1 MPKLE
6 DAKNLSGAQKAAILL
21 IVLGNESSAQ
31 IIKRLNENQ
40 IQQISSEIAKIG
52 SVPSEVSAQV
62 LSNFYQQFS
71 TMRNV
76 RRGGLAV
83 AQNILEKSMGAGK
96 ASQMINRLGDV
107 RSSSP
112 FEFIKKTDPAQ
123 LYNFLHLEHPQTI
136 ALVLSHLDANQAAVV
151 LSSMSSELQADVAS
165 RIASMDTTTP
175 EIVKEV
181 ESILE
186 QRISSVS
193 TEGLTSSGGVRT
205 VAEILNRIDRATEKS
220 ILQVL
225 EKEDSLLAEEIKKL
239 MFVFEDLVLVEDRGI
254 QQVMKEVDSKELA
267 LAIKAASTEVK
278 EKIFKNMSKRAAEA
292 VKEEMEFMG
301 PVRLRQV
308 EEAQQRIVAIVR
320 KLEEGGE
327 IVIQGRGGKGEE
339 VVV

>member
-1 MPKLE
+1 MAKLD
-6 DAKNLSGAQKAAILL
+6 DAKNLTGSQKAAILL
-21 IVLGNESSAQ
+21 LVLGHEASAP

-40 IQQISSEIAKIG
+40 IQQVSSEIARLG
-52 SVPSEVSAQV
+52 NVPHEVSLQV
-62 LSNFYQQFS
+62 LNDFSQQFS
-71 TMRNV
+71 SMRNL
-76 RRGGLAV
+76 RRGGIAV
-83 AQNILEKSMGAGK
+83 AQNMLEKSLGAGK
-96 ASQMINRLGDV
+96 ASQMINRLGEV
-107 RSSSP
+107 RSSAP

-123 LYNFLHLEHPQTI
+123 LLNFIHLEHPQTI
-136 ALVLSHLDANQAAVV
+136 ALVLSHLDSNQAAVV
-151 LSSMSSELQADVAS
+151 LSSLSPELQTDVAS
-165 RIASMDTTTP
+165 RIASMDKTTP

-181 ESILE
+181 ENILE
-186 QRISSVS
+186 QRISRFSAEGVS
-193 TEGLTSSGGVRT
+193 SSGGVRT

-225 EKEDSLLAEEIKKL
+225 EKEDSPLAEEIKKL
-239 MFVFEDLVLVEDRGI
+239 MFVFEDLVLVDDRGI

-267 LAIKAASTEVK
+267 LAIKAASSEVK
-278 EKIFKNMSKRAAEA
+278 EKIFKNMSKRAAES

-339 VVV
+339 VVA

>member
-1 MPKLE
+1 MAKLE
-6 DAKNLSGAQKAAILL
+6 DSKNLTGAQKAAILL
-21 IVLGNESSAQ
+21 LVLGHEASAP
-31 IIKRLNENQ
+31 IIKKLNETQ
-40 IQQISSEIAKIG
+40 IQQVSAEIAKLG
-52 SVPSEVSAQV
+52 NVPYELSLQV
-62 LSNFYQQFS
+62 LGDFSQQFS
-71 TMRNV
+71 SMRNL
-76 RRGGLAV
+76 RRGGIAV
-83 AQNILEKSMGAGK
+83 AQNMLEKSLGAGK
-96 ASQMINRLGDV
+96 ATQMINRLGDV
-107 RSSSP
+107 RSGAP
-112 FEFIKKTDPAQ
+112 FDFIKKTDPAQ
-123 LYNFLHLEHPQTI
+123 LLSFIHLEHPQTI
-136 ALVLSHLDANQAAVV
+136 ALVLSHLDSNQAAVV
-151 LSSMSSELQADVAS
+151 LSSLPPALQTDVAS
-165 RIASMDTTTP
+165 RIASMDKTTP

-181 ESILE
+181 ENILE

-193 TEGLTSSGGVRT
+193 AEGVTSSGGVRT

-225 EKEDSLLAEEIKKL
+225 EQEDSPLAEEIKKL
-239 MFVFEDLVLVEDRGI
+239 MFVFEDLVLVDDRGI

-267 LAIKAASTEVK
+267 LAIKAASSEVK

-339 VVV
+339 VIV

>member
-1 MPKLE
+1 MAKLD
-6 DAKNLSGAQKAAILL
+6 DAKNLTGSQKAAILL
-21 IVLGNESSAQ
+21 LVLGHEASAP

-40 IQQISSEIAKIG
+40 IQQVSSEIARLG
-52 SVPSEVSAQV
+52 NVPHEVSLQV
-62 LSNFYQQFS
+62 LNDFSQQFS
-71 TMRNV
+71 SMRNL
-76 RRGGLAV
+76 RRGGIAV
-83 AQNILEKSMGAGK
+83 AQNMLEKSLGAGK
-96 ASQMINRLGDV
+96 ASQMINRLGEV
-107 RSSSP
+107 RSSAP

-123 LYNFLHLEHPQTI
+123 LLNFIHLEHPQTI
-136 ALVLSHLDANQAAVV
+136 ALVLSHLDSNQAAVV
-151 LSSMSSELQADVAS
+151 LSSLSPELQTDVAS
-165 RIASMDTTTP
+165 RIASMDKTTP

-181 ESILE
+181 ENILE
-186 QRISSVS
+186 QRISRFS
-193 TEGLTSSGGVRT
+193 TEGVSSSGGVRT

-225 EKEDSLLAEEIKKL
+225 EKEDSPLAEEIKKL
-239 MFVFEDLVLVEDRGI
+239 MFVFEDLVLVDDRGI

-267 LAIKAASTEVK
+267 LAIKAASSEVK
-278 EKIFKNMSKRAAEA
+278 EKIFKNMSKRAAES

-339 VVV
+339 VVA

>member
-1 MPKLE
+1 LT
-6 DAKNLSGAQKAAILL
+6 GAQKVAILL
-21 IVLGNESSAQ
+21 LVLGHEAAAP
-31 IIKRLNENQ
+31 IIKKLNETQ
-40 IQQISSEIAKIG
+40 IQQVSSEIAKLG
-52 SVPSEVSAQV
+52 NVSSDVSSQV
-62 LSNFYQQFS
+62 LNDFS
-71 TMRNV
+71 QEFSSMRNLH
-76 RRGGLAV
+76 RGGIA
-83 AQNILEKSMGAGK
+83 AAHNMLEKSLGAGK
-96 ASQMINRLGDV
+96 ATQMINRLGDV
-107 RSSSP
+107 RSGAP
-112 FEFIKKTDPAQ
+112 FDFIKKTDPAQ
-123 LYNFLHLEHPQTI
+123 LLSFIHLEHPQTI

-151 LSSMSSELQADVAS
+151 LSSLAPALQTDVAS
-165 RIASMDTTTP
+165 RIASMDKTTP

-181 ESILE
+181 ENILQ
-186 QRISSVS
+186 QRISSS
-193 TEGLTSSGGVRT
+193 SAEGVTSSGGVRT

-225 EKEDSLLAEEIKKL
+225 EQEDSPLAEEIKKL
-239 MFVFEDLVLVEDRGI
+239 MFVFEDLVLVDDRGI

-267 LAIKAASTEVK
+267 LAIKAASSEVK

-339 VVV
+339 VVA

>member
-52 SVPSEVSAQV
+52 SVPSEVSTQV

-239 MFVFEDLVLVEDRGI
+239 MFVFEDLVLVDDRGI